1 MIDLHMHSTCSDGK
15 DTIEQLIENI
25 KNAGISHFSITD
37 HDTAKASREILSNE
51 ALQDKIKAAG
61 LTFVTGCEF
70 SCIYGKQEMHILA
83 YDFDPFAP
91 EVAELEK
98 KFSELLEEK
107 DKFRM
112 KYVEEH
118 YTLSQESYDYLAA
131 KENVRKLDFANCLVN
146 DGYFAG
152 VDDAC
157 QKFLNHGK
165 YQGVDRLDAVEVL
178 TKLSGIGAKMVWA
191 HSLHGLNEKAITHAD
206 VERFAGELKEYGLV
220 GLECYYSLYNKEEIA
235 DLVAIADR
243 LDFIVT
249 SGSDYHGKNKD
260 VALAQFSIDGSTAN
274 FDKVSVKEIFK
285 KYVVK

>member
-15 DTIEQLIENI
+15 DSIEQLIENV
-25 KNAGISHFSITD
+25 KNTGISHFSITD
-37 HDTAKASREILSNE
+37 HDTAKACREVLSSQE
-51 ALQDKIKAAG
+51 LKDKIKAAG
-61 LTFVTGCEF
+61 LNFVVGCEF

-91 EVAELEK
+91 EVVELEE
-98 KFSELLEEK
+98 KFSALLEEK

-118 YTLSQESYDYLAA
+118 YTLSQESYDYLAS

-165 YQGVDRLDAVEVL
+165 YQGVDRLDAIEVL
-178 TKLSGIGAKMVWA
+178 TKMSGIGAKMVWA
-191 HSLHGLNEKAITHAD
+191 HSLHGLNEKATSHED
-206 VERFAGELKEYGLV
+206 VERIAGELKQYGLA
-220 GLECYYSLYNKEEIA
+220 GLECYYSLYNKEEID
-235 DLVAIADR
+235 DLVKIADR
-243 LDFIVT
+243 LGFLVT

-260 VALAQFSIDGSTAN
+260 VALAQFSIDGSPAN
-274 FDKVSVKEIFK
+274 FDRVSVDEIFK
-285 KYVVK
+285 NYVVR

>member
-15 DTIEQLIENI
+15 DSIEQLIENV
-25 KNAGISHFSITD
+25 KNMGISHFSITD

-51 ALQDKIKAAG
+51 ALQDKIKSAG
-61 LTFVTGCEF
+61 IKFVTGCEF

-112 KYVEEH
+112 KYVEDHFE
-118 YTLSQESYDYLAA
+118 LSQESYEYLAS

-178 TKLSGIGAKMVWA
+178 TKLSSIGAKMVWA

-206 VERFAGELKEYGLV
+206 VERFVTELKQYGLA
-220 GLECYYSLYNKEEIA
+220 GLECYYSLYSKEEI
-235 DLVAIADR
+235 DGLVAIADR
-243 LDFIVT
+243 LGLIVT

-260 VALAQFSIDGSTAN
+260 VALAQFSIDGSPAN
-274 FDKVSVKEIFK
+274 FERVSVKDIFK
-285 KYVVK
+285 KYVIK

>member
-15 DTIEQLIENI
+15 DTIEQLIENV
-25 KNAGISHFSITD
+25 KNMGISHFSITD
-37 HDTAKASREILSNE
+37 HDTAKACREVLSSDE
-51 ALQDKIKAAG
+51 LKGKIKTAG
-61 LTFVTGCEF
+61 LNFVTGCEF
-70 SCIYGKQEMHILA
+70 SCIYGDQEMHILA

-91 EVAELEK
+91 EVAEIER

-118 YTLSQESYDYLAA
+118 YQLSQASYDYLAA

-165 YQGVDRLDAVEVL
+165 YQGVDRLDAIEVIL
-178 TKLSGIGAKMVWA
+178 QMTKIGAKMVWA
-191 HSLHGLNEKAITHAD
+191 HSLHGLNEKATSHAE
-206 VERFAGELKEYGLV
+206 VERIAGELKPYGLV
-220 GLECYYSLYNKEEIA
+220 GLECYYSLYTKEEI
-235 DLVAIADR
+235 DELVEIADR
-243 LDFIVT
+243 LDMIVT
-249 SGSDYHGKNKD
+249 CGSDYHGKNKD
-260 VALAQFSIDGSTAN
+260 VALAQFSIDGSPAN
-274 FDKVSVKEIFK
+274 FDRVSVDALFK
-285 KYVVK
+285 NYVIR